1 MKYLSKKQILTIPN
15 LLSLF
20 RLLLIPVIWV
30 LYQQGLYIWA
40 LWVTALSALTDVVDG
55 RIARRYNMVS
65 DFGKILDPIADKLTQ
80 LALMLCLMKRYPFFM
95 AVIFLF
101 VAKEAIMLI
110 FGCITLV
117 TKDQVNSS
125 KWYGKLS
132 TVVLYGVMMYLL
144 LFPGTAAMTARILC
158 WICGGIMLLALI
170 LYLRFYIALLSKSG
184 SRQAS
189 NSAFIAE
196 GSPHE

>member
-80 LALMLCLMKRYPFFM
+80 LALMLCLMNRYPSFM

>member
-80 LALMLCLMKRYPFFM
+80 LALMLCLMKRYPSFM

-117 TKDQVNSS
+117 KKDQVNSS

-144 LFPGTAAMTARILC
+144 LFPGTSVMTVRILC

-170 LYLRFYIALLSKSG
+170 LYLCFYIALLSKSG
-184 SRQAS
+184 SRQTDNAT
-189 NSAFIAE
+189 FTAE